1 MKERPSETK
10 PRVVALIDGEHYI
23 PVIQWALQRLAEN
36 YAVAGLVFLG
46 GTEKVGSEEDLA
58 TLGVPV
64 IKEKSIRDSLE
75 RAVDLFKPEIV
86 IDLSDE
92 PVVGYK
98 ERFEIANLLLYMGI
112 AYMGKDFVFTPPKL
126 ATIAVPSIGVVGTGK
141 RTGKTAIAAHA
152 ARVLKARWKVGIVTM
167 GRGGPAEPEVLHGE
181 TLNLTVEDLIRYA
194 DQGFHAASGCFGHAY
209 MTRVLV
215 IGCRRCGGGM
225 SGGEP
230 FFSNVVEGARIAEK
244 MGLDIVIFD
253 GSGATAPPIAVD
265 RQILIVGAH
274 QPVEYIGGFFGP
286 YRIMRSHAVVITA
299 CEPPLADEAKV
310 AAIEEAVHKVN
321 PYIPVFRTV
330 FRPRPLEDIRGA
342 RVFLAATAPA
352 AIFPRLVE
360 YMEEQYRCKVVGTSP
375 HLSNRPKLRQD
386 LAAAKDFDV
395 LLVELKAAGVDVGAR
410 TALAKGKR
418 VVFVDNEPVAP
429 NIAEL
434 NACIMRLAEEAV
446 ETKKEKVR
454 HG

>member
-1 MKERPSETK
+1 MSQGTNRP
-10 PRVVALIDGEHYI
+10 RAVVLIDGEHYI
-23 PVIQWALQRLAEN
+23 PVIKWALERLGEQYSLSGA
-36 YAVAGLVFLG
+36 VFLG

-58 TLGVPV
+58 SLGVPV
-64 IKEKSIRDSLE
+64 LKGKSIRETIEQALH
-75 RAVDLFKPEIV
+75 RFAPEIV

-98 ERFEIANLLLYMGI
+98 ERFEIANLLLHHGVT
-112 AYMGKDFVFTPPKL
+112 YMGKDFVFTPPKL
-126 ATIAVPSIGVVGTGK
+126 TTISVPSLSVVGTGK

-152 ARVLKARWKVGIVTM
+152 ARLLKEHWRVGIVTM
-167 GRGGPAEPEVLHGE
+167 GRGGPAEPEILHGE
-181 TLNLTVEDLIRYA
+181 NLQLTVEDLIRYA

-244 MGLDIVIFD
+244 MGLEIVIFD
-253 GSGATAPPIAVD
+253 GSGATAPPISVD
-265 RQILIVGAH
+265 RQILVIGAH
-274 QPVEYIGGFFGP
+274 QPVEYVRGYFGP
-286 YRIMRSHAVVITA
+286 FRIMRSHVVVLTA

-310 AAIEEAVHKVN
+310 EAMVEAVHEVRSG
-321 PYIPVFRTV
+321 IPVFRTV
-330 FRPRPLEDIRGA
+330 FRPRPLEDVSGA
-342 RVFLAATAPA
+342 RVFLAVTAPA
-352 AIFPRLVE
+352 AILPRLCE
-360 YMEEQYRCKVVGTSP
+360 YLEQQYRCRVVGASP

-386 LAAAKDFDV
+386 LANAAEFDV

-418 VVFVDNEPVAP
+418 TVFIDNEPVAS
-429 NIAEL
+429 NIAEFNSCVL
-434 NACIMRLAEEAV
+434 RLAEEAI
-446 ETKKEKVR
+446 EAKKR
-454 HG
+454 

>member
-1 MKERPSETK
+1 MSQGTNRP
-10 PRVVALIDGEHYI
+10 RAVVLIDGEHYI
-23 PVIQWALQRLAEN
+23 PVIKWALERLGEQYSLSGA
-36 YAVAGLVFLG
+36 VFLG

-58 TLGVPV
+58 SLGVPV
-64 IKEKSIRDSLE
+64 LKGKSIRETIEQALH
-75 RAVDLFKPEIV
+75 RFAPEIV

-98 ERFEIANLLLYMGI
+98 ERFEIANLLLHQGVT
-112 AYMGKDFVFTPPKL
+112 YMGKDFMFTPPKL
-126 ATIAVPSIGVVGTGK
+126 TTISVPSLSVVGTGK

-152 ARVLKARWKVGIVTM
+152 ARLLKEHWRVGIVTM
-167 GRGGPAEPEVLHGE
+167 GRGGPAEPEILHGE
-181 TLNLTVEDLIRYA
+181 NLQLTVEDLIRYA

-253 GSGATAPPIAVD
+253 GSGATAPPISVD
-265 RQILIVGAH
+265 RQILVIGAH
-274 QPVEYIGGFFGP
+274 QPVEYVRGYFGP
-286 YRIMRSHAVVITA
+286 FRIMRSHAVVLTA

-310 AAIEEAVHKVN
+310 EAMVEAVHELRSD
-321 PYIPVFRTV
+321 IPVFRTV
-330 FRPRPLEDIRGA
+330 FRPRPLEDVSGA
-342 RVFLAATAPA
+342 RVFLAVTAPA
-352 AIFPRLVE
+352 AILPRLCE
-360 YMEEQYRCKVVGTSP
+360 YLEQKYRCHVVGASP

-386 LAAAKDFDV
+386 LANAAEFDV

-418 VVFVDNEPVAP
+418 TVFIDNEPVAS
-429 NIAEL
+429 NIAEFNSCVL
-434 NACIMRLAEEAV
+434 RLAEEAI
-446 ETKKEKVR
+446 EAKR
-454 HG
+454 R